1 MLPRDDPD
9 PLYIMQR
16 GQPKVLLRCRA
27 LYSTNLVWGYLGPK
41 KEQKKKRKG

>member
-16 GQPKVLLRCRA
+16 GQLKVLLRCRA
-27 LYSTNLVWGYLGPK
+27 LYSTNLVWGYLAL
-41 KEQKKKRKG
+41 KKKKDEFFF